1 MKGTIRILAGLV
13 LLMGGVGGI
22 ENDTSSV
29 ALPLEPLAYALLG
42 LAIFA
47 WGALDAAANEKNA

>member
-1 MKGTIRILAGLV
+1 MKGTIRILVGLV

-22 ENDTSSV
+22 ETDTSNV

>member
-22 ENDTSSV
+22 EADTSNV
-29 ALPLEPLAYALLG
+29 AIPLEPLAYALAG
-42 LAIFA
+42 LALFA